1 MKIIIIIILFLLIS
15 HNSSFSRNIG
25 ETEITTEEGI
35 EVFQNEKYYLL
46 KKNVKIESDTFN
58 LTGDLIKI
66 FFDKDLYDIKIID
79 AVGNVKMVSDSYRI
93 KANGENL
100 VFIVKTEEISLKGL
114 NSNLITEDTDMYSD
128 GTIIVNNITGDFLI
142 EGQNSSLDTEDIFIE
157 GEYIE
162 GNFSTNNENKEI
174 NLLNVLDKKIAYIKT
189 DDTEMY
195 SNKIN
200 YDKKTSLI
208 ELENNVKIIR
218 GGETITGDYG
228 TLDTATNSYKVKSKD
243 SKKVKVIILNQDE

>member
-1 MKIIIIIILFLLIS
+1 MLIS